1 MKIDNIKAALHSQLN
16 NLNLSPAVPKP
27 QTADIKNVVTP
38 DNIPN
43 GKKNIVSDD
52 KINPPTVS
60 FVSPIP
66 ASSVDESEKSE
77 SNDKSSRKPRKKSDI
92 TTLDIEN
99 IVNTFLRPT
108 IDYDLIPNCGRKP
121 SLLKAGAEH
130 LASIFN
136 FRTSSEVIHRIV
148 DLEKSFILYE
158 VATTVFNSN
167 GEIVAVGLGSCNST
181 ERKFI
186 KQGFATSLNTVI
198 KMARKRSFVD
208 AILSATSASRIFTQ
222 DIEELAANSVSSSD
236 NK

>member
-38 DNIPN
+38 DNISD

-60 FVSPIP
+60 FVPPIP
-66 ASSVDESEKSE
+66 DTSVDESEKTE
-77 SNDKSSRKPRKKSDI
+77 SDKSSRKTRKKSDI
-92 TTLDIEN
+92 STLDIEK

-136 FRTSSEVIHRIV
+136 FRTSSEVIHRVV